1 MDIPSLCF
9 WAASHHHSRVIII
22 QSFADADT
30 RQLFVEETN
39 ERFAAIARVA
49 LRKLMQMNRAAHL
62 SDLVVPPGNRLEA
75 LRGDRE
81 GFHSIR
87 VNDQWRLVFRW
98 TESGPADVGIVDSP
112 LTSGQ
117 TRYVT
122 AMNPPITPGEIQLK
136 EYLNPMGI
144 SQNAMARAIGVPPR
158 AINEI
163 VLGKR
168 SITPAMSIRFGALFG
183 QSEGFWHGLQV
194 ECDFRA
200 LSKKRRQLTSRIRP
214 ARELAHA

>member
-1 MDIPSLCF
+1 
-9 WAASHHHSRVIII
+9 
-22 QSFADADT
+22 
-30 RQLFVEETN
+30 
-39 ERFAAIARVA
+39 
-49 LRKLMQMNRAAHL
+49 
-62 SDLVVPPGNRLEA
+62 
-75 LRGDRE
+75 
-81 GFHSIR
+81 
-87 VNDQWRLVFRW
+87 
-98 TESGPADVGIVDSP
+98 
-112 LTSGQ
+112 
-117 TRYVT
+117 
-122 AMNPPITPGEIQLK
+122 MNPPITPGEILLE

-168 SITPAMSIRFGALFG
+168 SITPAMSIRFGAFFG

-200 LSKKRRQLTSRIRP
+200 LAKKRRQLTSRIRP